1 MVIQSGMG
9 WRGAGATA
17 AAHFLVPWW
26 KYLGILYGSKPF
38 GPLLEF
44 NDKDEWQQSYI
55 VSLYPTPK

>member
-1 MVIQSGMG
+1 MG